1 MLSKAKSV
9 LNGKTET
16 AIFAS
21 GCFWGTQYYLER
33 VDGVTKT
40 TAGYTGGET
49 KNPTYKQVSSHKTG
63 HVEAVEIEYDP
74 KKVGYEELARLFF
87 ETHDPTQHNGQGPD
101 IGPQY
106 RSVIFYLNVKQ
117 KKTAEKLITI
127 LKSKNLDVATK
138 IKKAE
143 KFYPAES
150 YHQAYYQKTGGTP
163 YCHAYR
169 KLF

>member
-1 MLSKAKSV
+1 M
-9 LNGKTET
+9 KTET

-33 VDGVTKT
+33 VDGVIKT
-40 TAGYTGGET
+40 IAGYTGGQIE
-49 KNPTYKQVSSHKTG
+49 NPTYEQVSAHKTG
-63 HVEAVEIEYDP
+63 HVEAVEVKYDP
-74 KKVGYEELARLFF
+74 KKVTYEELAKLFF
-87 ETHDPTQHNGQGPD
+87 ETHDPTQRNGQGPD

-106 RSVIFYLNVKQ
+106 KSVVFYQDESQ
-117 KKTAEKLITI
+117 KRIAGELIET
-127 LKSKNLDVATK
+127 LKSKGMDIATE
-138 IKKAE
+138 IRKAE

-163 YCHAYR
+163 YCHVYH